1 MKTVVIFR
9 KFKLGDVVA
18 LFPELLTSRSNNG
31 EQFILSYMHVGQH
44 SDASPTLINSLS
56 PATANEYR
64 DLKNEL
70 ISIGYDLEVK

>member
-9 KFKLGDVVA
+9 KFILGDVVA
-18 LFPELLTSRSNNG
+18 LFPELLTSRSDDG
-31 EQFILSYMHVGQH
+31 EQFISSYMHVGQH
-44 SDASPTLINSLS
+44 ADASPRLINSLS
-56 PATANEYR
+56 HATVDEYS